1 MLVDQHHRARR
12 LRHQVAAQQLPDVL
26 QRRQPRANVS
36 PLYALGPPRFLA
48 LDPLPSLWERARM
61 RARLPQLEQ
70 RSTGCRLQLVDRA
83 LPKGVVAGALD
94 CPEDGALV
102 AKADLTLGGM
112 NVDVDLG
119 GIHPQVEYR
128 EREPIGLAQPQVSL
142 LNSKGQVAVVDATP
156 VEQDH
161 DVPAT
166 GPVQRRR
173 TDQTGHDSIVDREHG
188 GGGRRVVDR
197 GKGRAP
203 VAGSRG
209 FQDAPVVDVEEDPD
223 GRMRQGQLADQSHD
237 DRAFGGGLLEEFKTG
252 RGVEEQP
259 ADAHPSPNRT
269 PGRTGSNLRAALDQ
283 HAVPLSPIARPADR
297 LHARDRGDARQRLA
311 PESEGANRSQVVERA
326 NLARGVPQKRERQV
340 DRGHPLAVVDN
351 LDQALPGGLDPHLDP

>member
-1 MLVDQHHRARR
+1 MQGNATQLRSGGFVGANVAVAKDLARIHRDQLAVEPLGDADGQLGLAARR
-12 LRHQVAAQQLPDVL
+12 RSDDCHHAQLGYGRLNKRLNWSSGRIRVVGRPCGQLIGSSVAASELSSWRADSGVIASPKRTALWHASIAAVSR

-36 PLYALGPPRFLA
+36 PLCALGPPRFLA

-83 LPKGVVAGALD
+83 LPKGAVAGALD

-128 EREPIGLAQPQVSL
+128 EREPIGLAQPQVGL

-173 TDQTGHDSIVDREHG
+173 TDQTGHDSI
-188 GGGRRVVDR
+188 
-197 GKGRAP
+197 
-203 VAGSRG
+203 
-209 FQDAPVVDVEEDPD
+209 
-223 GRMRQGQLADQSHD
+223 
-237 DRAFGGGLLEEFKTG
+237 
-252 RGVEEQP
+252 
-259 ADAHPSPNRT
+259 
-269 PGRTGSNLRAALDQ
+269 
-283 HAVPLSPIARPADR
+283 
-297 LHARDRGDARQRLA
+297 
-311 PESEGANRSQVVERA
+311 VERA